1 MENEDV
7 KVVEQPKVE
16 EPKKEEK
23 PAPKTTAKKRGPKP
37 KADSTPKKR
46 TTRAKKD
53 VAVDAKKDT
62 ATEKKATAKRGPK
75 KTADKKPKTA
85 VTAKKT
91 ATVPNYNFTRTV
103 FEFDKKQFTEET
115 INKKVLEYLVKHPYI
130 HAEKIETF
138 VNLEEKRIYF
148 TVDGFGN
155 ADFSVDL

>member
-7 KVVEQPKVE
+7 KVEEQPKVE
-16 EPKKEEK
+16 ELKKEEK
-23 PAPKTTAKKRGPKP
+23 PAPKTTVKKRGPKP
-37 KADSTPKKR
+37 K
-46 TTRAKKD
+46 
-53 VAVDAKKDT
+53 T
-62 ATEKKATAKRGPK
+62 AT
-75 KTADKKPKTA
+75 
-85 VTAKKT
+85 TAKKT

>member
-7 KVVEQPKVE
+7 KVEEQPKVE

-23 PAPKTTAKKRGPKP
+23 PAPKT
-37 KADSTPKKR
+37 
-46 TTRAKKD
+46 
-53 VAVDAKKDT
+53 
-62 ATEKKATAKRGPK
+62 
-75 KTADKKPKTA
+75 
-85 VTAKKT
+85 
-91 ATVPNYNFTRTV
+91 TVPNYNFTRTV